1 MTFYKKG
8 SLLVLNREEDKEV
21 SKSFDLMENGHCLN
35 GNRRQKVP
43 KIEIMITIIWK
54 FILSYDRKEE
64 GGGNDIPL
72 TRPYNKGISGG
83 TLKRKPMLYEKSFKN

>member
-8 SLLVLNREEDKEV
+8 SLLVLNREEDKEG

-43 KIEIMITIIWK
+43 KIEIMITIFWK

-64 GGGNDIPL
+64 GPRGGM
-72 TRPYNKGISGG
+72 ISH
-83 TLKRKPMLYEKSFKN
+83 LRDLIIRASLEAH

>member
-8 SLLVLNREEDKEV
+8 SLLVLNREEDKEG

-43 KIEIMITIIWK
+43 KIEIMITIFWK

-64 GGGNDIPL
+64 GGGM
-72 TRPYNKGISGG
+72 ISH
-83 TLKRKPMLYEKSFKN
+83 LRDLIIRASLEAH